1 MLPARS
7 KCIMSWCGGESEGR
21 DMGGL
26 WREVGGDLSDPSP
39 APNIERPGLTWA
51 ELAPSL
57 LSHPRRSLDSEE
69 IRFMAPLRVSE
80 YISI

>member
-1 MLPARS
+1 MVSTFMLPARS

-57 LSHPRRSLDSEE
+57 VSTSEKK
-69 IRFMAPLRVSE
+69 SGQ
-80 YISI
+80 